1 MKPRNG
7 TAVLSDAR
15 MDCAVIDIGSNTI
28 RLVVYGGSKRAP
40 RGLINEKLPARLGRD
55 LSSTGRIPARA
66 IDMALAGLARYAVL
80 LRDLKIT
87 DVQVVATAASRD
99 AENGPEFLDRVR
111 ALGFEPRLLKGE
123 EEAEAS
129 AMGVIGAFPD
139 ARGTVADLGGGS
151 LELISIDAGQW
162 EHGVSLPL
170 GTLLLPHVR
179 DDGGDRLRK
188 IVIKALKS
196 SDWDTPHRSPL
207 YLVGGTWRAL
217 AKFARQHIDWPLDDT
232 HGFELDPAKTT
243 KILKALAR
251 TDPTELNTARGIS
264 SMRADA
270 LPDAGALLQILIEEL
285 QPDRLVFSSWGLR
298 EGLLYKRLEPAA
310 RTQDPLLAGMAAFAT
325 PRGCAPQRAARIAG
339 WTVGAVSSA
348 TPGRERWRLAAT
360 MLAMASQS
368 IEKNLRS
375 RQSLDWALHKRWVGL
390 SAEGRAMIAAT
401 VLSNSGET
409 ELPPELAMLADAN
422 LLEEGVR
429 LGLAIRLFRRLDGGS
444 DKLLEASALTAQGG
458 RLLLSLGESRAALR
472 GYQLDKDLANL
483 AARLALDPAL
493 EVVPD
498 EQIRR
503 H

>member
-7 TAVLSDAR
+7 TAVLTDAR

-40 RGLINEKLPARLGRD
+40 RALINEKLTARLGRD
-55 LSSTGRIPARA
+55 LASTGRIPDKA

-80 LRDLKIT
+80 LADLKIT
-87 DVQVVATAASRD
+87 DIQVVATAASRD
-99 AENGPEFLDRVR
+99 AANGAEFLDQVR

-151 LELISIDAGQW
+151 LELIAIDAGRW

-170 GTLLLPHVR
+170 GTLMLPHVR
-179 DDGGDRLRK
+179 EGGGDRLRK

-196 SDWDTPHRSPL
+196 SDWDTPHRAPL

-217 AKFARQHIDWPLDDT
+217 AKFARQQIDWPLNDT
-232 HGFELDPAKTT
+232 HAFELDPARTAKV
-243 KILKALAR
+243 LKALAR
-251 TDPTELNTARGIS
+251 TEPALLNDARGIS

-270 LPDAGALLQILIEEL
+270 LPDAGALLQILMEEL
-285 QPDRLVFSSWGLR
+285 EPEKLVFSSWGLR
-298 EGLLYKRLEPAA
+298 EGLLYQRLDPAA

-325 PRGCAPQRAARIAG
+325 PRGCAPQRATRIAG
-339 WTVGAVSSA
+339 WTVRAISSA
-348 TPGRERWRLAAT
+348 APGRERWRLAAT

-368 IEKNLRS
+368 IEQNLRAH
-375 RQSLDWALHKRWVGL
+375 QAVDWALHKRWVGL
-390 SAEGRAMIAAT
+390 SAQGRAMIAAT
-401 VLSNSGET
+401 VLANCGTT
-409 ELPPELAMLADAN
+409 ELPPELAVLGDAD
-422 LLEEGVR
+422 LLEEGIR

-444 DKLLEASALTAQGG
+444 DKLLEASALTVDDG

-483 AARLALDPAL
+483 AGRLGLEPAL